1 MFLVSGKRKFLL
13 DFDSVFESGGAK
25 SDWLNLRL
33 ILIDG
38 DKKFE
43 AVSPA
48 LQLEEFAEL
57 SKWFVSV
64 IERPFKDIAKTK
76 FKRPELC
83 FEFSPEKFDIE
94 RGSFLRVTFAGEFLP
109 DFVEG
114 KESYVFEG
122 YFPRPQL
129 ANFLRHLKIE
139 NHPARSACE
148 GQPYPP
154 DSPGRKFREFLFYNY
169 ENAEYEYL
177 QDNFFLDEVEKNIS
191 SIEKSYE
198 LIGKVDTVTGG
209 LVNQN
214 SLNFISVM
222 ASQRTNLFEE
232 ALTKLLKVAAIP
244 YPAWYMIYD
253 ILGKAALYYKLY
265 APALEILTQGIKTA
279 RKAGDEAHL
288 SAYKKMFDEA
298 LAGFVELC
306 KKSFKSAAIDSPEQR
321 AFTSMLPLAFYLYS
335 EHGFSAFDKMG
346 TFQLIRESIS
356 HRPASSKDKYEVTVG
371 CCILCAILIQF
382 IVGNPLFN
390 DCLEI
395 VQKQMRKFIRAYQ
408 QIFPQDSS
416 GYSAAFEKFGAIF
429 SKDFANTGKNSQ
441 PEVFDLAS
449 FIDSDGGGFFGSDGT
464 GSAGGSDSVDVTSLM
479 GATDSEVGT
488 DSSGA
493 LDFAGGTDSAGD
505 TDSTGEDF
513 VAKVTSSDSKIVSA
527 LEIAIWCNL
536 NFQDFDECVS
546 TASRMVQNDECA
558 DEDAVAVTKIIAFFE
573 NAREKG
579 GDTCGEP
586 VTDEAVATGAVD
598 GDAGAAESGNAE
610 SGKKSYSERMARI
623 VESNL
628 RRMIEV

>member
-13 DFDSVFESGGAK
+13 DFDSVFESDGAK

-114 KESYVFEG
+114 NDSYVFEG

-177 QDNFFLDEVEKNIS
+177 QDNFFLDEVEKNIL

-198 LIGKVDTVTGG
+198 LIGDGG
-209 LVNQN
+209 I
-214 SLNFISVM
+214 NFISVM
-222 ASQRTNLFEE
+222 ASQRTNLFED

-335 EHGFSAFDKMG
+335 EHGYTAFDKMG

-416 GYSAAFEKFGAIF
+416 GYSAAFEKFNAIF

-449 FIDSDGGGFFGSDGT
+449 FIDSDGGDFFGTSD
-464 GSAGGSDSVDVTSLM
+464 SAGGAGLA

-505 TDSTGEDF
+505 TDSTGGDF

-536 NFQDFDECVS
+536 NFQDFDKCVS
-546 TASRMVQNDECA
+546 KANRMVQKDESA
-558 DEDAVAVTKIIAFFE
+558 DEDAVAVTRIIAFFE
-573 NAREKG
+573 NAGEKESG
-579 GDTCGEP
+579 CTA
-586 VTDEAVATGAVD
+586 EAVSAE
-598 GDAGAAESGNAE
+598 AGATESGATE
-610 SGKKSYSERMARI
+610 SGKKSYSESMARI

>member
-13 DFDSVFESGGAK
+13 DFDSVFESDGAK

-114 KESYVFEG
+114 NDSYVFEG

-177 QDNFFLDEVEKNIS
+177 QDNFFLDEVEKNIL

-198 LIGKVDTVTGG
+198 LIGDGG
-209 LVNQN
+209 I
-214 SLNFISVM
+214 NFISVM
-222 ASQRTNLFEE
+222 ASQRTNLFED

-416 GYSAAFEKFGAIF
+416 GYSAAFEKFNAIF

-449 FIDSDGGGFFGSDGT
+449 FIDSDGGDFFGTSD
-464 GSAGGSDSVDVTSLM
+464 SAGGAGLA

-505 TDSTGEDF
+505 TDSTGGDF

-536 NFQDFDECVS
+536 NFQDFDKCVS
-546 TASRMVQNDECA
+546 KANRMVQKDESA
-558 DEDAVAVTKIIAFFE
+558 DEDAVAVTRIIAFFE
-573 NAREKG
+573 NAGEKETG
-579 GDTCGEP
+579 CGEP
-586 VTDEAVATGAVD
+586 VTDENVSAGAMRTE
-598 GDAGAAESGNAE
+598 AEAAESGSAE

>member
-1 MFLVSGKRKFLL
+1 MFLVSGRRKFLL
-13 DFDSVFESGGAK
+13 DFDSVFEGGGAQ
-25 SDWLNLRL
+25 SNWLNLRL
-33 ILIDG
+33 ILMDG

-64 IERPFKDIAKTK
+64 IERPFKNIEKTK
-76 FKRPELC
+76 FKRSELC

-94 RGSFLRVTFAGEFLP
+94 RGSFLRVTFAGDFLP
-109 DFVEG
+109 FF
-114 KESYVFEG
+114 KEAGDEVSARASGDEKASYVFEG
-122 YFPRPQL
+122 YFPRTQL

-139 NHPARSACE
+139 NHTARSACE
-148 GQPYPP
+148 GKAYPS
-154 DSPGRKFREFLFYNY
+154 DSPSRRFREFLFYNY
-169 ENAEYEYL
+169 ENPEYEYL

-198 LIGKVDTVTGG
+198 LIGDGG
-209 LVNQN
+209 I
-214 SLNFISVM
+214 NFISVM
-222 ASQRTNLFEE
+222 ASQRTNFFEE

-371 CCILCAILIQF
+371 CCILCAILIQL

-416 GYSAAFEKFGAIF
+416 GYSAAFEKFNAIF

-449 FIDSDGGGFFGSDGT
+449 FIDSDGGDFFGTSDSAEGT
-464 GSAGGSDSVDVTSLM
+464 DSVDVTSLV
-479 GATDSEVGT
+479 GATDSEEALG
-488 DSSGA
+488 SS
-493 LDFAGGTDSAGD
+493 GD
-505 TDSTGEDF
+505 TDSTGGDF

-546 TASRMVQNDECA
+546 TASRMVQNDESA
-558 DEDAVAVTKIIAFFE
+558 DEDALAVTKMIAFFGSVG
-573 NAREKG
+573 EKE
-579 GDTCGEP
+579 EP
-586 VTDEAVATGAVD
+586 PCAVEA
-598 GDAGAAESGNAE
+598 
-610 SGKKSYSERMARI
+610 GKKSYSESIARI

-628 RRMIEV
+628 RRMIEG

>member
-13 DFDSVFESGGAK
+13 DFDSVFESDGAK

-114 KESYVFEG
+114 NDSYVFEG

-169 ENAEYEYL
+169 ENPEYEYL
-177 QDNFFLDEVEKNIS
+177 HDNFFLDEVEKNIS

-198 LIGKVDTVTGG
+198 LIAQNGQDGKTVSGSNTVTGG

-222 ASQRTNLFEE
+222 ASQRTNLFED

-416 GYSAAFEKFGAIF
+416 GYSAAFEKFNAIF

-449 FIDSDGGGFFGSDGT
+449 FIDSDGGDFFGTSD
-464 GSAGGSDSVDVTSLM
+464 SAGGAGLA

-505 TDSTGEDF
+505 TDSTGGDF

-536 NFQDFDECVS
+536 NFQDFDKCVS
-546 TASRMVQNDECA
+546 KANRMVQKDESA
-558 DEDAVAVTKIIAFFE
+558 DEDAVAVTRIIAFFE
-573 NAREKG
+573 NAGEKESG
-579 GDTCGEP
+579 CTA
-586 VTDEAVATGAVD
+586 EAVSAE
-598 GDAGAAESGNAE
+598 AGATESGATE
-610 SGKKSYSERMARI
+610 SGKKSYSESMARI

>member
-114 KESYVFEG
+114 KDCYVFEG

-154 DSPGRKFREFLFYNY
+154 DSPGRRFREFLFYNY

-198 LIGKVDTVTGG
+198 LIGDGG
-209 LVNQN
+209 I
-214 SLNFISVM
+214 NFISVM

-449 FIDSDGGGFFGSDGT
+449 FIDSDGGDFFGT
-464 GSAGGSDSVDVTSLM
+464 SDSVDVTSLV
-479 GATDSEVGT
+479 GATDSAGGA

-505 TDSTGEDF
+505 TDPTGGDF

-546 TASRMVQNDECA
+546 KASRMVQNDECA
-558 DEDAVAVTKIIAFFE
+558 DEDAVAVTRIIAFFE
-573 NAREKG
+573 NAGEKETG
-579 GDTCGEP
+579 CGEP
-586 VTDEAVATGAVD
+586 VTDENVSAGAMRAE
-598 GDAGAAESGNAE
+598 AGAAESGSAE

-628 RRMIEV
+628 RRMIEG

>member
-114 KESYVFEG
+114 KDSYVFEG

-198 LIGKVDTVTGG
+198 LIAQNGQDGKTVSGSNTVTGG

-449 FIDSDGGGFFGSDGT
+449 FIDSDGGDFFGTSD
-464 GSAGGSDSVDVTSLM
+464 SAGGI
-479 GATDSEVGT
+479 

-493 LDFAGGTDSAGD
+493 PDFTGG
-505 TDSTGEDF
+505 DF

-546 TASRMVQNDECA
+546 TASRMVQKDECA
-558 DEDAVAVTKIIAFFE
+558 DEDAVAVTRIIAFFE
-573 NAREKG
+573 NVGEKG
-579 GDTCGEP
+579 GDTCTKP
-586 VTDEAVATGAVD
+586 VTDETVSAEAMGAEAGAV
-598 GDAGAAESGNAE
+598 ESVSAE
-610 SGKKSYSERMARI
+610 SGKKSYSESMARI

>member
-1 MFLVSGKRKFLL
+1 MFLVSGRRKFLL
-13 DFDSVFESGGAK
+13 DFDSVFEGGGAQ
-25 SDWLNLRL
+25 SNWLNLRL
-33 ILIDG
+33 ILMDG
-38 DKKFE
+38 GKKFE

-64 IERPFKDIAKTK
+64 IERPFKNIEKTK

-94 RGSFLRVTFAGEFLP
+94 RGSFLRVTFEGDFLP
-109 DFVEG
+109 VF
-114 KESYVFEG
+114 KEAGDETSARASGGEKASYVFEG
-122 YFPRPQL
+122 YFPRTQL

-139 NHPARSACE
+139 NHTARSACE
-148 GQPYPP
+148 GKAYPS
-154 DSPGRKFREFLFYNY
+154 DSPSRRFREFLFYNY
-169 ENAEYEYL
+169 ENPEYEYL

-198 LIGKVDTVTGG
+198 LIGDGG
-209 LVNQN
+209 I
-214 SLNFISVM
+214 NFISVM

-265 APALEILTQGIKTA
+265 APALEIFTQGIKTA

-335 EHGFSAFDKMG
+335 EHGITTFDKMG
-346 TFQLIRESIS
+346 TFQLIHESVA
-356 HRPASSKDKYEVTVG
+356 HRPSSSKDKYEVTVG

-449 FIDSDGGGFFGSDGT
+449 FIDSDGGDFFGT
-464 GSAGGSDSVDVTSLM
+464 SDSSGGAGLA
-479 GATDSEVGT
+479 GATDSEEALG
-488 DSSGA
+488 SS
-493 LDFAGGTDSAGD
+493 GD
-505 TDSTGEDF
+505 TDSTGGDF

-546 TASRMVQNDECA
+546 TASRMVQNDESA
-558 DEDAVAVTKIIAFFE
+558 DEDAVAVTRIIAFFE
-573 NAREKG
+573 NTGEKG

-586 VTDEAVATGAVD
+586 VTDENVSAGAMRAE
-598 GDAGAAESGNAE
+598 AGAAESGSDE

>member
-1 MFLVSGKRKFLL
+1 M
-13 DFDSVFESGGAK
+13 
-25 SDWLNLRL
+25 
-33 ILIDG
+33 
-38 DKKFE
+38 
-43 AVSPA
+43 
-48 LQLEEFAEL
+48 
-57 SKWFVSV
+57 
-64 IERPFKDIAKTK
+64 
-76 FKRPELC
+76 
-83 FEFSPEKFDIE
+83 
-94 RGSFLRVTFAGEFLP
+94 
-109 DFVEG
+109 
-114 KESYVFEG
+114 
-122 YFPRPQL
+122 
-129 ANFLRHLKIE
+129 
-139 NHPARSACE
+139 
-148 GQPYPP
+148 
-154 DSPGRKFREFLFYNY
+154 
-169 ENAEYEYL
+169 
-177 QDNFFLDEVEKNIS
+177 
-191 SIEKSYE
+191 
-198 LIGKVDTVTGG
+198 
-209 LVNQN
+209 NQN

-449 FIDSDGGGFFGSDGT
+449 FIDSDGGDFFGTSDSSGGT
-464 GSAGGSDSVDVTSLM
+464 DSVDVTSLVDT
-479 GATDSEVGT
+479 TDSEVGT

-493 LDFAGGTDSAGD
+493 LDFAGGTDS
-505 TDSTGEDF
+505 TGGDF
-513 VAKVTSSDSKIVSA
+513 VAKVTSSDSIISTYS
-527 LEIAIWCNL
+527 LAISSRLL
-536 NFQDFDECVS
+536 NTSFSCIF
-546 TASRMVQNDECA
+546 
-558 DEDAVAVTKIIAFFE
+558 IIFTSI
-573 NAREKG
+573 N
-579 GDTCGEP
+579 T
-586 VTDEAVATGAVD
+586 
-598 GDAGAAESGNAE
+598 
-610 SGKKSYSERMARI
+610 I
-623 VESNL
+623 
-628 RRMIEV
+628 

>member
-13 DFDSVFESGGAK
+13 DFDSVFERGGVQGN
-25 SDWLNLRL
+25 WLNLRL

-38 DKKFE
+38 GKKFE

-48 LQLEEFAEL
+48 LHLEEFSEL

-64 IERPFKDIAKTK
+64 IERPFKNIEKTK

-94 RGSFLRVTFAGEFLP
+94 RGSFLRVTFAG
-109 DFVEG
+109 DFFPVF
-114 KESYVFEG
+114 KEAGDVASARASGGEKASYVFEG
-122 YFPRPQL
+122 YFPRTQL

-139 NHPARSACE
+139 NHTARSACE
-148 GQPYPP
+148 GLLYPP
-154 DSPGRKFREFLFYNY
+154 DSPSRRFREFLFYNY
-169 ENAEYEYL
+169 ENPEYEYL
-177 QDNFFLDEVEKNIS
+177 HDNFFLDEVEKNIS
-191 SIEKSYE
+191 SIEKSYQ
-198 LIGKVDTVTGG
+198 LIAQNGQDGKTVSGSNTVTGG

-232 ALTKLLKVAAIP
+232 ALSKLLKVAAIP

-265 APALEILTQGIKTA
+265 APALEIFTQGIKTA

-288 SAYKKMFDEA
+288 SLYKNQFDKA
-298 LAGFVELC
+298 LSGFVELC
-306 KKSFKSAAIDSPEQR
+306 KKSFKSAAIDSPAQR
-321 AFTSMLPLAFYLYS
+321 ALTSMLPLAFYLYS
-335 EHGFSAFDKMG
+335 EHGITTFDKMG
-346 TFQLIRESIS
+346 TFQLIHESVA
-356 HRPASSKDKYEVTVG
+356 HRPSSSKDKYEVTVG
-371 CCILCAILIQF
+371 CCILCAILIQL

-408 QIFPQDSS
+408 QFFPQDSS
-416 GYSAAFEKFGAIF
+416 GYSAAFEKFTAIF

-449 FIDSDGGGFFGSDGT
+449 FIDSDGGDFFGAGDT
-464 GSAGGSDSVDVTSLM
+464 ESAGAAASSGGAGLA
-479 GATDSEVGT
+479 GATDSAGGT

-493 LDFAGGTDSAGD
+493 PDFTGG
-505 TDSTGEDF
+505 DF

-546 TASRMVQNDECA
+546 KASKMVQTDEAA
-558 DEDAVAVTKIIAFFE
+558 DEDAVAVTRIIAFFA
-573 NAREKG
+573 NVGEKE
-579 GDTCGEP
+579 EP
-586 VTDEAVATGAVD
+586 PC
-598 GDAGAAESGNAE
+598 AAEA
-610 SGKKSYSERMARI
+610 GKKSYSESIARI

-628 RRMIEV
+628 RRMIEG

>member
-13 DFDSVFESGGAK
+13 DFDSVFESDGAK

-114 KESYVFEG
+114 KDCYVFEG

-177 QDNFFLDEVEKNIS
+177 QDNFFLDEVEKNIL

-198 LIGKVDTVTGG
+198 LIGDGG
-209 LVNQN
+209 I
-214 SLNFISVM
+214 NFISVM
-222 ASQRTNLFEE
+222 ASQRTNLFED

-449 FIDSDGGGFFGSDGT
+449 FIDSDGGDFFGTSD
-464 GSAGGSDSVDVTSLM
+464 SAGGAGLA

-505 TDSTGEDF
+505 TDSTGGDF
-513 VAKVTSSDSKIVSA
+513 VAKVTSTDSKIVSA

-546 TASRMVQNDECA
+546 KASRMVQKDESA
-558 DEDAVAVTKIIAFFE
+558 DEDAVAVTRIIAFFE
-573 NAREKG
+573 NAGEKETG
-579 GDTCGEP
+579 CGEP
-586 VTDEAVATGAVD
+586 VTDENVSAGAMRTE
-598 GDAGAAESGNAE
+598 AEAAESGSAE

>member
-94 RGSFLRVTFAGEFLP
+94 RGSFLRVTFASEFLP

-114 KESYVFEG
+114 KDSYVFEG

-449 FIDSDGGGFFGSDGT
+449 FIDSDGGDFFGT
-464 GSAGGSDSVDVTSLM
+464 SDS
-479 GATDSEVGT
+479 ARGT

-505 TDSTGEDF
+505 TDSTGGDF

-546 TASRMVQNDECA
+546 KASRMVQNDECA
-558 DEDAVAVTKIIAFFE
+558 DEDAVAVTRTIAFFE
-573 NAREKG
+573 NAGEKESG
-579 GDTCGEP
+579 CA
-586 VTDEAVATGAVD
+586 AVSVGAE
-598 GDAGAAESGNAE
+598 AGAAESGSAE
-610 SGKKSYSERMARI
+610 SGKKSYSESMARI

>member
-13 DFDSVFESGGAK
+13 DFDSVFESDGAK

-114 KESYVFEG
+114 KDSYVFEG

-154 DSPGRKFREFLFYNY
+154 DSPGRRFREFLFYNY

-198 LIGKVDTVTGG
+198 LIGDGG
-209 LVNQN
+209 I
-214 SLNFISVM
+214 NFISVM

-335 EHGFSAFDKMG
+335 EHGYTAFDKMG

-416 GYSAAFEKFGAIF
+416 GYSAAFEKFNAIF

-449 FIDSDGGGFFGSDGT
+449 FIDSDGGDFFGSDGI
-464 GSAGGSDSVDVTSLM
+464 GS
-479 GATDSEVGT
+479 
-488 DSSGA
+488 
-493 LDFAGGTDSAGD
+493 AGGTDSAGD
-505 TDSTGEDF
+505 TDSTGGDF

-546 TASRMVQNDECA
+546 MASKMVQKEEFA
-558 DEDAVAVTKIIAFFE
+558 DEDAVEVTRMIAFFA
-573 NAREKG
+573 NVGEKETG
-579 GDTCGEP
+579 CGETP
-586 VTDEAVATGAVD
+586 TDLT
-598 GDAGAAESGNAE
+598 GAAESGSTE
-610 SGKKSYSERMARI
+610 SGKKSYSESMARI

>member
-114 KESYVFEG
+114 KDCYVFEG

-154 DSPGRKFREFLFYNY
+154 DSPGRRFREFLFYNY

-198 LIGKVDTVTGG
+198 LIGDGG
-209 LVNQN
+209 I
-214 SLNFISVM
+214 NFISVM

-449 FIDSDGGGFFGSDGT
+449 FIDSDGGDFFGT
-464 GSAGGSDSVDVTSLM
+464 SDSVDVTSLV
-479 GATDSEVGT
+479 GATDSAGGA

-505 TDSTGEDF
+505 TDPTGGDF

-546 TASRMVQNDECA
+546 KASRMVQKDESA
-558 DEDAVAVTKIIAFFE
+558 DEDAVAVTRIIAFFE
-573 NAREKG
+573 NAGEKETG
-579 GDTCGEP
+579 CGEP
-586 VTDEAVATGAVD
+586 VTDENVSAGAMRAE
-598 GDAGAAESGNAE
+598 AGAAESGSAE
-610 SGKKSYSERMARI
+610 SGKKSYSESMARI

>member
-1 MFLVSGKRKFLL
+1 MYLVSGRRKFLL
-13 DFDSVFESGGAK
+13 DFDSVFEGGGAQ
-25 SDWLNLRL
+25 SNWLNLRL
-33 ILIDG
+33 ILMDG

-64 IERPFKDIAKTK
+64 IERPFKDIEKTK

-109 DFVEG
+109 VF
-114 KESYVFEG
+114 KEAGDVASARASGGEKASYVFEG
-122 YFPRPQL
+122 YFPRTQL

-139 NHPARSACE
+139 NHTARSACE
-148 GQPYPP
+148 GKAYPS
-154 DSPGRKFREFLFYNY
+154 DSPSRRFREFLFYNY
-169 ENAEYEYL
+169 ENPEYEYL
-177 QDNFFLDEVEKNIS
+177 HDNFFLDEVEKNIS

-306 KKSFKSAAIDSPEQR
+306 KKSFKSAAIDSPAQR
-321 AFTSMLPLAFYLYS
+321 ALTSMLPLAFYLYS
-335 EHGFSAFDKMG
+335 EHGIATFDKMG
-346 TFQLIRESIS
+346 TFQLIHESVA
-356 HRPASSKDKYEVTVG
+356 HRPSSSKDKYEVTVG
-371 CCILCAILIQF
+371 CCILCAILIQL

-408 QIFPQDSS
+408 QFFPQDSS
-416 GYSAAFEKFGAIF
+416 GYSAAFEKFTAIF

-449 FIDSDGGGFFGSDGT
+449 FIDSDGGDFFGTSD
-464 GSAGGSDSVDVTSLM
+464 SAG
-479 GATDSEVGT
+479 GT

-505 TDSTGEDF
+505 TDSTGGDF

-546 TASRMVQNDECA
+546 KASKMVQTDECA
-558 DEDAVAVTKIIAFFE
+558 DEDALAVTKMIAFFE
-573 NAREKG
+573 NAGEKG
-579 GDTCGEP
+579 GDTCDEP

-610 SGKKSYSERMARI
+610 SGKKSYSESMARI
-623 VESNL
+623 VKSNL
-628 RRMIEV
+628 RRMIEG

>member
-114 KESYVFEG
+114 KDCYVFEG

-154 DSPGRKFREFLFYNY
+154 DSPGRRFREFLFYNY

-198 LIGKVDTVTGG
+198 LIGDGG
-209 LVNQN
+209 I
-214 SLNFISVM
+214 NFISVM

-449 FIDSDGGGFFGSDGT
+449 FIDSDGGDFFGT
-464 GSAGGSDSVDVTSLM
+464 SDSVDVTSLV
-479 GATDSEVGT
+479 GATDSAGGA

-505 TDSTGEDF
+505 TDPTGGDF

-546 TASRMVQNDECA
+546 KASRMVQKDESA
-558 DEDAVAVTKIIAFFE
+558 DEDAVAVTRIIAFFE
-573 NAREKG
+573 NAGEKETG
-579 GDTCGEP
+579 CGETP
-586 VTDEAVATGAVD
+586 TDS
-598 GDAGAAESGNAE
+598 AGAEESGSAE
-610 SGKKSYSERMARI
+610 SGKKSYSESMARI